1 MATIHELPTPSVLV
15 DRARVAGN
23 IKSMQEDCAAHGVEL
38 RPHVKTHKM
47 VAVGRMQLDAGA
59 RGFTCAKLGEAEAL
73 LPSGVRRVFPAHS
86 LVDPRLAPR
95 IAALSERL
103 DEFVVAA
110 TSGPQA
116 VALDRLAGLAGRRL
130 PVMLAVDTGLG
141 REGVRSLADAQA
153 LAAQIGRSGH
163 LELHGFYTHEGQ
175 MYSVV
180 PGGQQAASDEALAKL
195 ASVRDAIAPGLPLWP
210 GSSVNARRMAR
221 SGRVQAVRPGAYVFG
236 DLSLSQVCRVMEPG
250 EVALTVLA
258 TVVDLPEPGLA
269 LIDAGSK
276 AFSGDKTPDGVHASS
291 ADGRELSVMRVNEE
305 HGYVRG
311 SAVASLR
318 IGDRLRFV
326 PAHVCTVVN
335 LTDEVVVV
343 EGESVVDRWEVEAR
357 GKVR

>member
-1 MATIHELPTPSVLV
+1 MATIRDLPTPGVLV
-15 DRARVAGN
+15 DRAKLAAN
-23 IKSMQEDCAAHGVEL
+23 IRSMQEACTAHGVEL
-38 RPHVKTHKM
+38 RPHIKTHKM
-47 VAVGRMQLDAGA
+47 VAVGRMQLEAGA

-73 LPSGVRRVFPAHS
+73 LPSGVRRIFLAHS
-86 LVDPRLAPR
+86 LVDPAQAPR
-95 IAALSERL
+95 VAALAERL

-110 TSGPQA
+110 TSEAQA
-116 VALDRLAGLAGRRL
+116 EALDRLAGLAGRRL
-130 PVMLAVDTGLG
+130 PVMIAVDTGLG
-141 REGVRSLADAQA
+141 REGVRSLAAAQA
-153 LAAQIGRSGH
+153 LAAAIGRSGH
-163 LELHGFYTHEGQ
+163 LVLHGFYAHEGQ
-175 MYSVV
+175 MYGVARDA
-180 PGGQQAASDEALAKL
+180 QQAASDEALGKL
-195 ASVRDAIAPGLPLWP
+195 ASVRDAIAPALPIWP
-210 GSSVNARRMAR
+210 GSSVNAKRMAR

-236 DLSLSQVCRVMEPG
+236 DLSLARVCRVMEPG
-250 EVALTVLA
+250 EVALTILA

-276 AFSGDKTPDGVHASS
+276 VFSGDKTPDGVHASS

-311 SAVASLR
+311 AAVASLQ

-343 EGESVVDRWEVEAR
+343 EGDAVVDRWAVEAR